1 MSTISGYER
10 AYKEIVPAAR
20 AALILELKKK
30 YKIKEEAISEYIGVT
45 QAAISKYVNGKFSD
59 EIKGVMEGIDKQVT
73 ESHAQQVAK
82 GESGAVNEYICTVC
96 STLNPFNC
104 RFSHAKKE

>member
-1 MSTISGYER
+1 MNAISGYER
-10 AYKEIVPAAR
+10 AYRGIVPAAR

-30 YKIKEEAISEYIGVT
+30 YKIKEEAISGYLGVT

-59 EIKGVMEGIDKQVT
+59 EIKGVMGGIDKQVT
-73 ESHAQQVAK
+73 ESYAQQVTK
-82 GESGAVNEYICTVC
+82 GEGTAVNEYICTVC

-104 RFSHAKKE
+104 KFSHVKKQ